1 MLEYLPDFD
10 FYELETYLF
19 LGFCVFAGMQLIFL
33 LFVYGKVA
41 FHRIQ
46 KEKNPNN
53 TPPVSI
59 IIAARNE
66 SENLYQ
72 YLPIILDQ
80 DYPEFEVIVINHQ
93 SIDDSKYV
101 LGAYEEQYKNLRII
115 TVEPSKHMKFG
126 KKLPLTIGIKGAKYE
141 HLLLTDAD
149 CKPRSE
155 HWLKSMANRF
165 SDKKQLVLGYGP
177 YYRRK
182 GFLNRLI
189 RFDTAWIGMSYLSMA
204 KIRMPYMGIGRNLAY
219 TKTVFESTKGF
230 KSHYS
235 LPSGDDDL
243 FIQEAAKKRN
253 YVINIEPDSFC
264 YSKAS
269 DSLGSW
275 LRQKSRHFTTSGR
288 YKVFK
293 KLMLGIYPLSLLLM
307 LGTFV
312 SLMFYYEYLW
322 ITLAVFLLVLII
334 KWIVLGK
341 AFKKLRETKF
351 IVWIPLWDIF
361 YALWTPVMYY
371 SVSKRDIEKW

>member
-126 KKLPLTIGIKGAKYE
+126 K
-141 HLLLTDAD
+141 
-149 CKPRSE
+149 S
-155 HWLKSMANRF
+155 
-165 SDKKQLVLGYGP
+165 
-177 YYRRK
+177 
-182 GFLNRLI
+182 
-189 RFDTAWIGMSYLSMA
+189 
-204 KIRMPYMGIGRNLAY
+204 
-219 TKTVFESTKGF
+219 
-230 KSHYS
+230 
-235 LPSGDDDL
+235 
-243 FIQEAAKKRN
+243 
-253 YVINIEPDSFC
+253 
-264 YSKAS
+264 
-269 DSLGSW
+269 
-275 LRQKSRHFTTSGR
+275 
-288 YKVFK
+288 
-293 KLMLGIYPLSLLLM
+293 
-307 LGTFV
+307 
-312 SLMFYYEYLW
+312 
-322 ITLAVFLLVLII
+322 TLAV
-334 KWIVLGK
+334 
-341 AFKKLRETKF
+341 
-351 IVWIPLWDIF
+351 
-361 YALWTPVMYY
+361 
-371 SVSKRDIEKW
+371 KRL